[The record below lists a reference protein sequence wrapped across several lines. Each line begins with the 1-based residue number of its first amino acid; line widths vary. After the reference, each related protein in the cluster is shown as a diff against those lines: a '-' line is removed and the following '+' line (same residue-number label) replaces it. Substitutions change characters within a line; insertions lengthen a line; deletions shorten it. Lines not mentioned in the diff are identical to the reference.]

1 MKLKSI
7 LGLIAAAFLILSAVA
22 HSVLG
27 WRAMSEQL
35 VRTNAPADLVIGLRM
50 GWTWG
55 GGPMLVFGILC
66 IRTFLARFRGQ
77 AVSTFTPGLIATLDL
92 AFGVWAA
99 VVTGGDPFFLLFVIP
114 GTLLA
119 IASLP

>member
-7 LGLIAAAFLILSAVA
+7 LGLIAAAFLILSAGA

-27 WRAMSEQL
+27 WRAMSDQL
-35 VRTNAPADLVIGLRM
+35 AKTNAPADLVIGLRM

-66 IRTFLARFRGQ
+66 IHTFLKRFRGQ
-77 AVSTFTPGLIATLDL
+77 AVSTFTPGLIATLYL

-99 VVTGGDPFFLLFVIP
+99 VVTGGDPFFLLFVVP